1 MRIGRGL
8 LGWSGHAVA
17 GTDNRRGSDET
28 AGANQRANFFSRDY
42 GSRGLQRDGGVQTT
56 GAVESDKQDGQLHSK
71 TRCTELPPARQDQAT

>member
-17 GTDNRRGSDET
+17 GTDDRRGSDEI
-28 AGANQRANFFSRDY
+28 AGVNQHFSRDY